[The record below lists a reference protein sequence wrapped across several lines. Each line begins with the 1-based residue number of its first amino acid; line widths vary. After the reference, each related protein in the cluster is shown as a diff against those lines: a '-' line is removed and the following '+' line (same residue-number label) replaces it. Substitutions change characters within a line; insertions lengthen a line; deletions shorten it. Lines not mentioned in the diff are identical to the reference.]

1 MTSDFENAVKKL
13 SDENSEIEY
22 MSNPDNWLIVHTTK
36 YMPEKL
42 KNGQMAIK
50 TTAMA
55 TDFEIPRAT
64 VHTTLNHIVVG
75 TVGFGSWTD
84 TPYVILA
91 PYKDVV
97 KQNGNPLQLSVF
109 DTFFAPDIKTGLVLP
124 IGTRLV
130 RPGDVSWGELYEI
143 KGNETLYKMD
153 GFTPQQ
159 KQFIYETYMDKYQ
172 RREYDNL
179 GWRDDFTDDEIQMML
194 DVAGKSA
201 RGVYDS
207 ARDKN
212 AVIRGMC
219 IDAQNAFLSNV
230 VRDVA
235 TRETCKN
242 MGYRYIEYVAD
253 ASSVAHSA
261 ASAAVNMGGVGIDSN
276 KGHSLSPS
284 YYLEKALLSVD
295 DLLHDGAWF
304 RPGGLMSKLADFDT
318 LYDFIKSGY
327 DNGADVDVFVRD
339 LIGVSS
345 LDSNLHKNADGI
357 IACNNRNPEGVFKS
371 VGEYNKNIAATTD
384 KWITRI
390 CGEYNKWRDG
400 LRVKQGYDKFIARL
414 RKMYNARKMVIA
426 RDVNER

>member
-22 MSNPDNWLIVHTTK
+22 MSNPDNWLVVHTTK

-172 RREYDNL
+172 RREYDN
-179 GWRDDFTDDEIQMML
+179 WYVHRRAKRVFIQ
-194 DVAGKSA
+194 
-201 RGVYDS
+201 RG
-207 ARDKN
+207 A
-212 AVIRGMC
+212 
-219 IDAQNAFLSNV
+219 
-230 VRDVA
+230 
-235 TRETCKN
+235 
-242 MGYRYIEYVAD
+242 
-253 ASSVAHSA
+253 
-261 ASAAVNMGGVGIDSN
+261 
-276 KGHSLSPS
+276 
-284 YYLEKALLSVD
+284 
-295 DLLHDGAWF
+295 
-304 RPGGLMSKLADFDT
+304 
-318 LYDFIKSGY
+318 
-327 DNGADVDVFVRD
+327 
-339 LIGVSS
+339 
-345 LDSNLHKNADGI
+345 
-357 IACNNRNPEGVFKS
+357 
-371 VGEYNKNIAATTD
+371 
-384 KWITRI
+384 
-390 CGEYNKWRDG
+390 
-400 LRVKQGYDKFIARL
+400 
-414 RKMYNARKMVIA
+414 
-426 RDVNER
+426 